1 MLTFT
6 QLREKMGKGMPP
18 GEHVFDTK
26 MDGKTLMIHKEK
38 DGEFC
43 VYIDMEKL
51 DTYPTLG
58 MAKKAGMEFIKAA
71 KK

>member
-18 GEHVFDTK
+18 GEHVFDK
-26 MDGKTLMIHKEK
+26 KVNGKELMIHKEK
-38 DGEFC
+38 GKFC
-43 VYIDMEKL
+43 TYIDREKL

-58 MAKKAGMEFIKAA
+58 MAKKAGTEFIKAA

>member
-18 GEHVFDTK
+18 GEHVFDK
-26 MDGKTLMIHKEK
+26 KIDGKTLMIHKEK
-38 DGEFC
+38 SKFC